1 MEWYFIVPT
10 GNPVNNFWL
19 DKTPSYVKD
28 VLFNILLGSRTC
40 KGKEQSFIVDN
51 LQSYTL

>member
-1 MEWYFIVPT
+1 M
-10 GNPVNNFWL
+10 NNFRL
-19 DKTPSYVKD
+19 DKTQSYVKG

-51 LQSYTL
+51 LQSSTL